1 MWFVVP
7 DETYKLLVDSEFVPL
22 LAKSIAIQQFDIDQC
37 HRSVPAVI

>member
-22 LAKSIAIQQFDIDQC
+22 LAKSIAI
-37 HRSVPAVI
+37 SNLT